1 MKNLLSLLMLAVLLS
16 SGAVLAQQLPPHVA
30 GKIVAVSHEK
40 VKVTINN
47 KDHWRDQVKVKVDS
61 CTKPN
66 TVEEVE
72 YTPGLVSDRSELG
85 HLLEAALWHAHHVIM
100 NKPEPQRQMNGF
112 GIFWIDPNNNNR
124 VQRSGFLGNNVDC
137 GAVPALI
144 NQFQ

>member
-1 MKNLLSLLMLAVLLS
+1 MKNALSALLLAGVLA
-16 SGAVLAQQLPPHVA
+16 SGYALAQQLPPHVA

-40 VKVTINN
+40 VKVNE
-47 KDHWRDQVKVKVDS
+47 HWQDQVKVKVDS
-61 CTKPN
+61 CIKPN
-66 TVEEVE
+66 TIEEVE
-72 YTPGLVSDRSELG
+72 YSPGLISDRSQLG
-85 HLLEAALWHAHHVIM
+85 HLLEANLWHAHHVIM